1 MGFAARAAA
10 SQLEQELR
18 VHGTPERAEGEKRY
32 LKSDLEVLGVSV
44 WGIRK
49 VIKAFVASYPD
60 LSHENIVSLVKALWA
75 KPVFERRMAAAMLLE
90 EYEDLLGPDDL
101 ALIERLIRGSRTW
114 ALVDVLSGDVAG
126 AIILRHPRAG
136 ARLDAW
142 AKDGDF
148 WLRRS
153 ALLAQLEPLKNGAPF
168 RRFASYATA
177 MIEDK
182 EFFVRKAIGWVLR
195 ETAKR
200 RPDEVYEWLAPRT
213 HRASGVTMREAVKY
227 LDEARQKELM
237 AAYKEG
243 RAAS

>member
-10 SQLEQELR
+10 SELEQELR
-18 VHGTPERAEGEKRY
+18 ALGTPERAEGEKRY
-32 LKSDLEVLGVSV
+32 LKSDLEFLGVSV

-49 VIKAFVASYPD
+49 VIKAFVASYAD
-60 LSHENIVSLVKALWA
+60 LSHQNVVSLVKALWA

-101 ALIERLIRGSRTW
+101 ALIERLIRESRTW

-126 AIILRHPRAG
+126 TIVLRHPRAA

-142 AKDGDF
+142 AKDRDF
-148 WLRRS
+148 WVRRS
-153 ALLAQLEPLKNGAPF
+153 ALLAQLEPLKNGASF
-168 RRFASYATA
+168 RRFASHANA
-177 MIEDK
+177 MLEDR
-182 EFFVRKAIGWVLR
+182 EFFIRKAIGWVLR

-213 HRASGVTMREAVKY
+213 QRASGVTVREAVKY
-227 LDEARQKELM
+227 LDDARTKKLM

-243 RAAS
+243 RPAS